1 MLMPSA
7 QAHATM
13 IGRIGTMEAYAK
25 PIPRCSYVNDEAA
38 KTDIAVGMPDWTLQL
53 PHGDSFRC
61 GRRRA
66 LALAARS

>member
-13 IGRIGTMEAYAK
+13 IGRIGTMEAYA
-25 PIPRCSYVNDEAA
+25 NAEAA
-38 KTDIAVGMPDWTLQL
+38 KTDIAAGMPDWSLQL
-53 PHGDSFRC
+53 SHRDLLRC